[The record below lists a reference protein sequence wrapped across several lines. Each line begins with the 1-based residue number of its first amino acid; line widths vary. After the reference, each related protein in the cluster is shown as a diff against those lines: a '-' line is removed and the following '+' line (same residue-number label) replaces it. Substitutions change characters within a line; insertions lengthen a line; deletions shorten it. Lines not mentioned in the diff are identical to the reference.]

1 MNFKFVVIINLFL
14 LLGISFSAYAKNIPP
29 KLKPEKFIDSSAYS
43 SKSSKFFDNLSK
55 NKKKEQPVLKPK
67 DEVIIQE
74 EKAQKKEEPKKEV
87 KEKKIPEKKQEV
99 TKPQEITKPKETK
112 EVKKKDIEK
121 TEGTKEIIP
130 KIKPSDFKNFTPE
143 QKGPLETKTL
153 SDKDFE
159 ITKVVFDYVDR
170 KQWRLALSDAQKVQD
185 KTIYTLVNWM
195 YLIDTQSGASFN
207 EYQTFI
213 KNHKDWPRIN
223 RIKFLAEHKIN
234 FDNNSPTSIIEYFSN
249 NPPLSGFGRLR
260 LAEAFLENNQTEKA
274 RNLVKDGFKDAE
286 LSKND
291 LKYFSKIFKKFLT
304 HQDYV
309 LRADYFAYEAKYKD
323 LRDTIE
329 YLNPDY
335 QKLYNARA
343 ALFTKRSADNL
354 ISQIPQSLKE
364 DPGLIYD
371 RIKWRR
377 KKARFDDA
385 LTLMNQSASDSLMK
399 NQYLAKERLSVGR
412 DKISDKEYKVAYDIL
427 KDHRLNEGADYAE
440 IEWHLGWIALSFTN
454 QTDVAL
460 GHFLRM
466 NAAVTYPIS
475 KARAAYWIGRTY
487 KKLGQA
493 SQANS
498 WFRTGSQYG
507 TTFYGQLSHIEL
519 NEKRFSINNNFKF
532 NEDKYEEFKKN
543 NPQAKSVVVLK
554 ELNRTRYTKDI
565 LRHLGDP
572 EQNRTFEEISM
583 AGVLAQEIERLD
595 FAIQI
600 AKNASYKNLN
610 FLEISYPK
618 IEVPKQVKS
627 QKILD
632 SSVILALIRQESEFD
647 TSANSKVGAKGL
659 MQIMPATAK
668 LLSKVTNVDFSREK
682 LTKDKDY
689 NLALGSYYIS
699 DLDDDF
705 GSHYL
710 AFAAYNAGP
719 HRVEKWIKTYGDPR
733 RKQIDAI
740 DFIELIPFHETR
752 NYVQR
757 VSENINVYEY
767 LNDPGNATNKIE
779 KILYR

>member
-14 LLGISFSAYAKNIPP
+14 LLGMNFSAYAKNIPP

-55 NKKKEQPVLKPK
+55 NKKKEQPILKPK

-74 EKAQKKEEPKKEV
+74 EKTQKKEEPKKEV
-87 KEKKIPEKKQEV
+87 KENKIPEKKQE
-99 TKPQEITKPKETK
+99 TIKPQETTKPKETK

-121 TEGTKEIIP
+121 TEVTKEIVP

-143 QKGPLETKTL
+143 QKGPLVTKTL

-195 YLIDTQSGASFN
+195 YLIEPQSGASFN

-223 RIKFLAEHKIN
+223 RIKYLAEHKIN
-234 FDNNSPTSIIEYFSN
+234 FDNNSPSSIIEYFSN

-260 LAEAFLENNQTEKA
+260 LAEVFLENNQTEKA
-274 RNLVKDGFKDAE
+274 KNLVKDGFKDAE

-323 LRDTIE
+323 LKDTIE

-385 LTLMNQSASDSLMK
+385 LTLMNQSASDSLMR

-454 QTDVAL
+454 QTDAAL
-460 GHFLRM
+460 SHFLKM

-519 NEKRFSINNNFKF
+519 NERRFSINNNFKF
-532 NEDKYEEFKKN
+532 DENKYEEFKKN

-554 ELNRTRYTKDI
+554 ELNRTKYTKDI

-610 FLEISYPK
+610 FLEISYPR

-659 MQIMPATAK
+659 MQIMPATAR
-668 LLSKVTNVDFSREK
+668 LLSKVTNTDFSREK

-699 DLDDDF
+699 DLDDNF

>member
-1 MNFKFVVIINLFL
+1 MNFKFVVIVNLFL

-460 GHFLRM
+460 NHFLKM

-519 NEKRFSINNNFKF
+519 NERRFSINNNFKF
-532 NEDKYEEFKKN
+532 DENKYEEFKKN

-554 ELNRTRYTKDI
+554 ELNRTKYTKDI

>member
-14 LLGISFSAYAKNIPP
+14 LLGVNFSAYAKNIPP

-55 NKKKEQPVLKPK
+55 NKKKEQPILKPK
-67 DEVIIQE
+67 DEVIIKE
-74 EKAQKKEEPKKEV
+74 EKTQKKEEPKKEV
-87 KEKKIPEKKQEV
+87 KEKKIPEKKQE
-99 TKPQEITKPKETK
+99 TIKTQETTKPKETK

-121 TEGTKEIIP
+121 TEVTKEIVP

-143 QKGPLETKTL
+143 QKGPLVTKTL

-185 KTIYTLVNWM
+185 KAIYTLVNWM
-195 YLIDTQSGASFN
+195 YLIEPQSGASFN

-223 RIKFLAEHKIN
+223 RIKYLAEHKIN
-234 FDNNSPTSIIEYFSN
+234 FDNNSPSSIIEYFSN

-291 LKYFSKIFKKFLT
+291 LKYFSKIYKKFLT

-323 LRDTIE
+323 LKDTIE

-385 LTLMNQSASDSLMK
+385 LTLMNQSASDSLMR

-454 QTDVAL
+454 QTDAAL
-460 GHFLRM
+460 SHFLKM

-519 NEKRFSINNNFKF
+519 NERRFSINNNFKF
-532 NEDKYEEFKKN
+532 DENKYEEFKKN

-554 ELNRTRYTKDI
+554 ELNRTKYTKDI

-610 FLEISYPK
+610 FLEISYPR

-659 MQIMPATAK
+659 MQIMPATAR
-668 LLSKVTNVDFSREK
+668 LLSKVTNTDFSREK

-699 DLDDDF
+699 DLDDNF

-767 LNDPGNATNKIE
+767 LSDPGNATNKIE

>member
-55 NKKKEQPVLKPK
+55 NKKKEQPILKPK

-74 EKAQKKEEPKKEV
+74 EKTQKKEEPKKEV
-87 KEKKIPEKKQEV
+87 KEKKIPEKKQE
-99 TKPQEITKPKETK
+99 TIKPQETTKPKETK

-121 TEGTKEIIP
+121 TEVTKEIVP

-185 KTIYTLVNWM
+185 KAIYTLVNWM
-195 YLIDTQSGASFN
+195 YLIEPQSGASFN

-223 RIKFLAEHKIN
+223 RIKYLAEHKIN
-234 FDNNSPTSIIEYFSN
+234 FDNNSPSSIIEYFSN

-274 RNLVKDGFKDAE
+274 KNLVKDGFKDAE

-323 LRDTIE
+323 LKDTIE

-385 LTLMNQSASDSLMK
+385 LTLMNQSASDSLMR

-440 IEWHLGWIALSFTN
+440 IEWHLGWIALSFIN

-460 GHFLRM
+460 SHFLKM

-519 NEKRFSINNNFKF
+519 NERRFSINNNFKF
-532 NEDKYEEFKKN
+532 DENKYEEFKKN

-554 ELNRTRYTKDI
+554 ELNRTKYTKDI

-610 FLEISYPK
+610 FLEISYPR

-659 MQIMPATAK
+659 MQIMPATAR
-668 LLSKVTNVDFSREK
+668 LLSKVTNTDFSREK

-699 DLDDDF
+699 DLDDSF

-767 LNDPGNATNKIE
+767 LSDPGNATNKIE

>member
-1 MNFKFVVIINLFL
+1 MNFKFVVIVNLFL
-14 LLGISFSAYAKNIPP
+14 LLGVNFSAYAKNIPP

-55 NKKKEQPVLKPK
+55 NKKKEQPILKPK

-74 EKAQKKEEPKKEV
+74 EKTQKKEEPKKEV
-87 KEKKIPEKKQEV
+87 KEKKIPEKKQE
-99 TKPQEITKPKETK
+99 TIKTQETTKPKETK

-121 TEGTKEIIP
+121 TEVTKEIVP

-143 QKGPLETKTL
+143 QKGPLVTKTL

-185 KTIYTLVNWM
+185 KAIYTLVNWM
-195 YLIDTQSGASFN
+195 YLIEPQSGASFN

-223 RIKFLAEHKIN
+223 RIKYLAEHKIN
-234 FDNNSPTSIIEYFSN
+234 FDNNSPSSIIEYFSN

-323 LRDTIE
+323 LKDTIE

-385 LTLMNQSASDSLMK
+385 LTLMNQSASDSLMR

-454 QTDVAL
+454 QTDAAL
-460 GHFLRM
+460 SHFLKM

-487 KKLGQA
+487 KKLGQT

-519 NEKRFSINNNFKF
+519 NERRFSINNNFKF
-532 NEDKYEEFKKN
+532 DENKYEEFKKN

-554 ELNRTRYTKDI
+554 ELNRTKYTKDI

-610 FLEISYPK
+610 FLEISYPR

-659 MQIMPATAK
+659 MQIMPATAR
-668 LLSKVTNVDFSREK
+668 LLSKVTNTDFSREK

-699 DLDDDF
+699 DLDDSF

-767 LNDPGNATNKIE
+767 LSDPGNATNKIE

>member
-55 NKKKEQPVLKPK
+55 NKKKEQPILKPK

-74 EKAQKKEEPKKEV
+74 EKTQKKEEPKKEV
-87 KEKKIPEKKQEV
+87 KEKKIPEKKQE
-99 TKPQEITKPKETK
+99 TIKPQETTKPKETK

-121 TEGTKEIIP
+121 TEVTKEIVP

-185 KTIYTLVNWM
+185 KAIYTLVNWM
-195 YLIDTQSGASFN
+195 YLIEPQSGASFN

-223 RIKFLAEHKIN
+223 RIKYLAEHKIN
-234 FDNNSPTSIIEYFSN
+234 FDNNSPSSIIEYFSN

-274 RNLVKDGFKDAE
+274 KNLVKDGFKDAE

-291 LKYFSKIFKKFLT
+291 LKYFSKIFKKFLS

-323 LRDTIE
+323 LKDTIE

-385 LTLMNQSASDSLMK
+385 LTLMNQSASDSLMR

-440 IEWHLGWIALSFTN
+440 IEWHLGWIALSFIN

-460 GHFLRM
+460 SHFLKM

-519 NEKRFSINNNFKF
+519 NERRFSINNNFKF
-532 NEDKYEEFKKN
+532 DENKYEEFKKN

-554 ELNRTRYTKDI
+554 ELNRTKYTKDI

-610 FLEISYPK
+610 FLEISYPR

-659 MQIMPATAK
+659 MQIMPATAR
-668 LLSKVTNVDFSREK
+668 LLSKVTNTDFSREK

-699 DLDDDF
+699 DLDDSF

-767 LNDPGNATNKIE
+767 LSDPGNATNKIE

>member
-1 MNFKFVVIINLFL
+1 MNFKFVVIVNLFL
-14 LLGISFSAYAKNIPP
+14 LLGMSFSAYAKNIPP

-55 NKKKEQPVLKPK
+55 NKKKEQPILKPK

-74 EKAQKKEEPKKEV
+74 EKTQKKEEPKKEV
-87 KEKKIPEKKQEV
+87 KEKKIPEKKQE
-99 TKPQEITKPKETK
+99 TIKPQETTKPKETK

-121 TEGTKEIIP
+121 TEVTKEIVP

-143 QKGPLETKTL
+143 QKGPLVTKTL

-185 KTIYTLVNWM
+185 KAIYTLVNWM
-195 YLIDTQSGASFN
+195 YLIEPQSGASFN

-223 RIKFLAEHKIN
+223 RIKYLAEHKIN
-234 FDNNSPTSIIEYFSN
+234 FDNNSPSSIIEYFSN

-323 LRDTIE
+323 LKDTIE

-385 LTLMNQSASDSLMK
+385 LTLMNQSASDSLMR

-454 QTDVAL
+454 QTDAAL
-460 GHFLRM
+460 SHFLKM

-519 NEKRFSINNNFKF
+519 NERRFSINNNFKF
-532 NEDKYEEFKKN
+532 DENKYEEFKKN

-554 ELNRTRYTKDI
+554 ELNRTKYTKDI

-610 FLEISYPK
+610 FLEISYPR

-659 MQIMPATAK
+659 MQIMPATAR
-668 LLSKVTNVDFSREK
+668 LLSKVTNTDFSREK

-699 DLDDDF
+699 DLDDNF

-767 LNDPGNATNKIE
+767 LSDPGNATNKIE

>member
-1 MNFKFVVIINLFL
+1 MNFKFVVIVNLFL

-67 DEVIIQE
+67 DEVIVQE

-329 YLNPDY
+329 YLNSDY

-385 LTLMNQSASDSLMK
+385 LTLMNQSASDSLMR

-460 GHFLRM
+460 NHFLKM

-519 NEKRFSINNNFKF
+519 NEKRFTINNNFKF
-532 NEDKYEEFKKN
+532 NEDKYEDFKKN

-554 ELNRTRYTKDI
+554 ELNRTKYTKDI

-618 IEVPKQVKS
+618 IEVPKQVKG

-632 SSVILALIRQESEFD
+632 SSVILSLIRQESEFD

-668 LLSKVTNVDFSREK
+668 LLSKVTSVDFSREK

-699 DLDDDF
+699 DLDDNF

>member
-14 LLGISFSAYAKNIPP
+14 LLGVNFSAYAKNIPP

-55 NKKKEQPVLKPK
+55 NKKKEQPILKPK

-74 EKAQKKEEPKKEV
+74 EKTQKKEEPKKEV
-87 KEKKIPEKKQEV
+87 KEKKIPEKKQE
-99 TKPQEITKPKETK
+99 TIKTQETTKPKETK

-121 TEGTKEIIP
+121 TEVTKEIVP

-143 QKGPLETKTL
+143 QKGPLVTKTL

-185 KTIYTLVNWM
+185 KAIYTLVNWM
-195 YLIDTQSGASFN
+195 YLIEPQSGASFN

-223 RIKFLAEHKIN
+223 RIKYLAEHKIN
-234 FDNNSPTSIIEYFSN
+234 FDNNSPSSIIEYFSN

-274 RNLVKDGFKDAE
+274 KNLVKDGFKDAE

-323 LRDTIE
+323 LKDTIE

-385 LTLMNQSASDSLMK
+385 LTLMNQSASDSLMR

-454 QTDVAL
+454 QTDAAL
-460 GHFLRM
+460 SHFLKM

-519 NEKRFSINNNFKF
+519 NERRFSINNNFKF
-532 NEDKYEEFKKN
+532 DENKYEEFKKN

-554 ELNRTRYTKDI
+554 ELNRTKYTKDI

-659 MQIMPATAK
+659 MQIMPATAR
-668 LLSKVTNVDFSREK
+668 LLSKVTNTDFSREK

-699 DLDDDF
+699 DLDDSF

-767 LNDPGNATNKIE
+767 LSDPGNATNKIE

>member
-1 MNFKFVVIINLFL
+1 MNFKFVVIVNLFL

-610 FLEISYPK
+610 FLEISYPR

>member
-14 LLGISFSAYAKNIPP
+14 LLGVNFSAYAKNIPP

-55 NKKKEQPVLKPK
+55 NKKKEQPILKPK

-74 EKAQKKEEPKKEV
+74 EKTQKKEEPKKEV
-87 KEKKIPEKKQEV
+87 KEKKIPEKKQE
-99 TKPQEITKPKETK
+99 TIKPQETTKPKETK
-112 EVKKKDIEK
+112 EVKKKEVEK
-121 TEGTKEIIP
+121 TEVTKEIVP

-143 QKGPLETKTL
+143 QKGPLVTKTL

-185 KTIYTLVNWM
+185 KAIYTLVNWM
-195 YLIDTQSGASFN
+195 YLIEPQSGASFN

-223 RIKFLAEHKIN
+223 RIKYLAEHKIN
-234 FDNNSPTSIIEYFSN
+234 FDNNSPSSIIEYFSN

-260 LAEAFLENNQTEKA
+260 LAEAFLENNQTDKA

-323 LRDTIE
+323 LKDTIE

-385 LTLMNQSASDSLMK
+385 LTLMNQSASDSLMR

-454 QTDVAL
+454 QTDAAL
-460 GHFLRM
+460 SHFLKM

-519 NEKRFSINNNFKF
+519 NERRFSINNNFKF
-532 NEDKYEEFKKN
+532 DENKYEEFKKN

-554 ELNRTRYTKDI
+554 ELNRTKYTKDI

-659 MQIMPATAK
+659 MQIMPATAR
-668 LLSKVTNVDFSREK
+668 LLSKVTNTDFSREK

-699 DLDDDF
+699 DLDDSF

-767 LNDPGNATNKIE
+767 LSDPGNATNKIE

>member
-14 LLGISFSAYAKNIPP
+14 LLGMNFSAYAKNIPP

-55 NKKKEQPVLKPK
+55 NKKKEQPILKPK
-67 DEVIIQE
+67 DEVITQE
-74 EKAQKKEEPKKEV
+74 EKTQKKEEPKKEV

-99 TKPQEITKPKETK
+99 IKPQETTKPKETK
-112 EVKKKDIEK
+112 EVKKRDIEK
-121 TEGTKEIIP
+121 TEVTKEIVP

-185 KTIYTLVNWM
+185 KAIYTLVNWM
-195 YLIDTQSGASFN
+195 YLIEPQSGASFN

-223 RIKFLAEHKIN
+223 RIKYLAEHKIN
-234 FDNNSPTSIIEYFSN
+234 FDNNSPSSIIEYFSN

-323 LRDTIE
+323 LKDTIE

-385 LTLMNQSASDSLMK
+385 LTLMNQSASDSLMR

-454 QTDVAL
+454 QTEIAL
-460 GHFLRM
+460 NHFLKM
-466 NAAVTYPIS
+466 NAAVSYPIS

-487 KKLGQA
+487 KKLGQT
-493 SQANS
+493 SQANT

-507 TTFYGQLSHIEL
+507 TTFYGQLSHKEL
-519 NEKRFSINNNFKF
+519 DERRFSINNNFKF
-532 NEDKYEEFKKN
+532 NEDRYEEFKKN
-543 NPQAKSVVVLK
+543 NPLAKSVVILK
-554 ELNRTRYTKDI
+554 ELNRTKYSKDI
-565 LRHLGDP
+565 LRHLGDA
-572 EQNRTFEEISM
+572 EQNRTSEEISM
-583 AGVLAQEIERLD
+583 AGILAQEIERLD

-610 FLEISYPK
+610 FLEISFPR
-618 IEVPKQVKS
+618 IEVPKQVKN

-647 TSANSKVGAKGL
+647 TTANSTVGAKGL

-668 LLSKVTNVDFSREK
+668 LLSKVTNIDFSREK
-682 LTKDKDY
+682 LTRDKDY

-699 DLDDDF
+699 DLDDVF

-719 HRVEKWIKTYGDPR
+719 HRVEKWIKAYGDPR

-740 DFIELIPFHETR
+740 DFIELIPFQETR

-767 LNDPGNATNKIE
+767 LNDPNNATNKIE

>member
-14 LLGISFSAYAKNIPP
+14 LLGVNFSAYAKNIPP

-55 NKKKEQPVLKPK
+55 NKKKEQPILKPK
-67 DEVIIQE
+67 DEIIIQE
-74 EKAQKKEEPKKEV
+74 EKTQKKEEPKKEI
-87 KEKKIPEKKQEV
+87 KEKKIPEKKQE
-99 TKPQEITKPKETK
+99 TIKPQETTKPKETK

-121 TEGTKEIIP
+121 TEVTKEIVP

-170 KQWRLALSDAQKVQD
+170 KQWRLALSDAQKIQD

-195 YLIDTQSGASFN
+195 YLIEPQSGASFN

-223 RIKFLAEHKIN
+223 RIKYLAEHKIN
-234 FDNNSPTSIIEYFSN
+234 FDNNSPSSIIEYFSN

-323 LRDTIE
+323 LKDTIE

-385 LTLMNQSASDSLMK
+385 LTLMNQSASDSLMR

-454 QTDVAL
+454 QTDAAL
-460 GHFLRM
+460 SHFLKM

-487 KKLGQA
+487 KKLGQT

-519 NEKRFSINNNFKF
+519 NERRFSINNNFKF
-532 NEDKYEEFKKN
+532 DENKYEEFKKN

-610 FLEISYPK
+610 FLEISYPR

-659 MQIMPATAK
+659 MQIMPATAR
-668 LLSKVTNVDFSREK
+668 LLSKVTNTDFSREK

-699 DLDDDF
+699 DLDDNF

-767 LNDPGNATNKIE
+767 LSDPGNATNKIE

>member
-14 LLGISFSAYAKNIPP
+14 LLGMNFSAYAKNIPP

-55 NKKKEQPVLKPK
+55 NKKKEQPILKPK

-74 EKAQKKEEPKKEV
+74 EKTQKKEEPKKEV
-87 KEKKIPEKKQEV
+87 KENKMPEKKQE
-99 TKPQEITKPKETK
+99 TIKPQETTKPKETK

-121 TEGTKEIIP
+121 TEVTKEIVP

-143 QKGPLETKTL
+143 QKGPLVTKTL

-170 KQWRLALSDAQKVQD
+170 KQWKLALSDAQKVQD

-195 YLIDTQSGASFN
+195 YLIEPQSGASFN

-223 RIKFLAEHKIN
+223 RIKYLAEHKIN
-234 FDNNSPTSIIEYFSN
+234 FDNNSPSSIIEYFSN

-274 RNLVKDGFKDAE
+274 KNLVKDGFKDAE

-323 LRDTIE
+323 LKDTIE

-385 LTLMNQSASDSLMK
+385 LTLMNQSASDSLMR

-454 QTDVAL
+454 QTDAAL
-460 GHFLRM
+460 SHFLKM

-519 NEKRFSINNNFKF
+519 NERRFSINNNFKF
-532 NEDKYEEFKKN
+532 DENKYEEFKKN

-554 ELNRTRYTKDI
+554 ELNRTKYTKDI

-610 FLEISYPK
+610 FLEISYPR

-668 LLSKVTNVDFSREK
+668 LLSKVTSVDFSREK

-699 DLDDDF
+699 DLDDNF

-767 LNDPGNATNKIE
+767 LSDPGNATNKIE

>member
-14 LLGISFSAYAKNIPP
+14 LLGVNFSAYAKNIPP

-55 NKKKEQPVLKPK
+55 NKKKEQPILKPK

-74 EKAQKKEEPKKEV
+74 EKTQKKEEPKKEV

-99 TKPQEITKPKETK
+99 IKPQETTKTKETK
-112 EVKKKDIEK
+112 EVKKRDIEK
-121 TEGTKEIIP
+121 TEVTKEIVP

-185 KTIYTLVNWM
+185 KAIYTLVNWM
-195 YLIDTQSGASFN
+195 YLIEPQSGASFN

-223 RIKFLAEHKIN
+223 RIKYLAEHKIN
-234 FDNNSPTSIIEYFSN
+234 FDNNSPSSIIEYFSN

-274 RNLVKDGFKDAE
+274 KNLVKDGFKDAE

-323 LRDTIE
+323 LKDTIE

-385 LTLMNQSASDSLMK
+385 LTLMNQSASDSLMR

-454 QTDVAL
+454 QTDAAL
-460 GHFLRM
+460 SHFLKM

-519 NEKRFSINNNFKF
+519 NERRFSINNNFKF
-532 NEDKYEEFKKN
+532 DENKYEEFKKN

-554 ELNRTRYTKDI
+554 ELNRTKYTKDI

-610 FLEISYPK
+610 FLEISYPR

-659 MQIMPATAK
+659 MQIMPATAR
-668 LLSKVTNVDFSREK
+668 LLSKVTNTDFSREK

-699 DLDDDF
+699 DLDDSF

-767 LNDPGNATNKIE
+767 LSDPGNATNKIE

>member
-14 LLGISFSAYAKNIPP
+14 LLGVNFSAYAKNIPP

-55 NKKKEQPVLKPK
+55 NKKKEQPILKPK

-74 EKAQKKEEPKKEV
+74 EKTQKKEEPKKEV
-87 KEKKIPEKKQEV
+87 KEKKIPEKKQE
-99 TKPQEITKPKETK
+99 TIKTQETTKPKETK

-121 TEGTKEIIP
+121 TEVTKEIVP

-143 QKGPLETKTL
+143 QKGPLVTKTL

-185 KTIYTLVNWM
+185 KAIYTLVNWM
-195 YLIDTQSGASFN
+195 YLIEPQSGASFN

-223 RIKFLAEHKIN
+223 RIKYLAEHKIN
-234 FDNNSPTSIIEYFSN
+234 FDNNSPSSIIEYFSN

-274 RNLVKDGFKDAE
+274 KNLVKDGFKDAE

-323 LRDTIE
+323 LKDTIE

-385 LTLMNQSASDSLMK
+385 LTLMNQSASDSLMR

-454 QTDVAL
+454 QTDAAL
-460 GHFLRM
+460 SHFLKM

-519 NEKRFSINNNFKF
+519 NERRFSINNNFKF
-532 NEDKYEEFKKN
+532 DENKYEEFKKN

-554 ELNRTRYTKDI
+554 ELNRTKYTKDI

-610 FLEISYPK
+610 FLEISYPR

-659 MQIMPATAK
+659 MQIMPATAR
-668 LLSKVTNVDFSREK
+668 LLSKVTNTDFSREK

-699 DLDDDF
+699 DLDDSF

-767 LNDPGNATNKIE
+767 LSDPGNATNKIE

>member
-14 LLGISFSAYAKNIPP
+14 LLGMNFSAYAKNIPP

-55 NKKKEQPVLKPK
+55 NKKKEQPILKPK

-74 EKAQKKEEPKKEV
+74 EKTQKKEEPKKEV
-87 KEKKIPEKKQEV
+87 KENKIPEKKQE
-99 TKPQEITKPKETK
+99 TIKPQETTKPKETK

-121 TEGTKEIIP
+121 TEVTKEIVP

-143 QKGPLETKTL
+143 QKGPLVTKTL

-195 YLIDTQSGASFN
+195 YLIEPQSGASFN

-223 RIKFLAEHKIN
+223 RIKYLAEHKIN
-234 FDNNSPTSIIEYFSN
+234 FDNNSPSSIIEYFSN

-274 RNLVKDGFKDAE
+274 KNLVKDGFKDAE

-323 LRDTIE
+323 LKDTIE

-385 LTLMNQSASDSLMK
+385 LTLMNQSASDSLMR

-454 QTDVAL
+454 QTDAAL
-460 GHFLRM
+460 SHFLKM

-519 NEKRFSINNNFKF
+519 NERRFSINNNFKF
-532 NEDKYEEFKKN
+532 DENKYEEFKKN

-554 ELNRTRYTKDI
+554 ELNRTKYTKDI

-610 FLEISYPK
+610 FLEISYPR

-668 LLSKVTNVDFSREK
+668 LLSKVTSVDFSREK

-699 DLDDDF
+699 DLDDNF

>member
-55 NKKKEQPVLKPK
+55 NKKKEQPILKPK
-67 DEVIIQE
+67 DEVIIKE
-74 EKAQKKEEPKKEV
+74 EKTQKKEEPKKEV
-87 KEKKIPEKKQEV
+87 KEKKIPEKKQE
-99 TKPQEITKPKETK
+99 TNKTQETTKPKETK

-121 TEGTKEIIP
+121 TEVTKEIVP

-143 QKGPLETKTL
+143 QKGPLVTKTL

-185 KTIYTLVNWM
+185 KAIYTLVNWM
-195 YLIDTQSGASFN
+195 YLIEPQSGASFN

-223 RIKFLAEHKIN
+223 RIKYLAEHKIN
-234 FDNNSPTSIIEYFSN
+234 FDNNSPSSIIEYFSN

-260 LAEAFLENNQTEKA
+260 LAEAFLENNQTDKA

-286 LSKND
+286 LSKQD

-323 LRDTIE
+323 LKDTIE

-454 QTDVAL
+454 QTDAAL
-460 GHFLRM
+460 SHFLKM

-519 NEKRFSINNNFKF
+519 NERRFSINNNFKF
-532 NEDKYEEFKKN
+532 DENKYEEFKKN

-610 FLEISYPK
+610 FLEISYPR

-659 MQIMPATAK
+659 MQIMPATAR
-668 LLSKVTNVDFSREK
+668 LLSKVTNTDFSREK

-699 DLDDDF
+699 DLDDNF

-767 LNDPGNATNKIE
+767 LSDPGNATNKIE

>member
-55 NKKKEQPVLKPK
+55 NKKKEQPILKPK

-74 EKAQKKEEPKKEV
+74 EKTQKKEEPKKEV
-87 KEKKIPEKKQEV
+87 KEKKIPEKKQEAI
-99 TKPQEITKPKETK
+99 KPQETTKPKETK

-121 TEGTKEIIP
+121 TEVTKEIVP

-223 RIKFLAEHKIN
+223 RIKYLAEHKIN
-234 FDNNSPTSIIEYFSN
+234 FDNNSPSSIIEYFSN

-323 LRDTIE
+323 LKDTIE

-385 LTLMNQSASDSLMK
+385 LTLMNQSASDSLMR

-454 QTDVAL
+454 QTDAAL
-460 GHFLRM
+460 SHFLKM

-519 NEKRFSINNNFKF
+519 NERRFSINNNFKF
-532 NEDKYEEFKKN
+532 DENKYEEFKKN

-554 ELNRTRYTKDI
+554 ELNRTKYTKDI

-610 FLEISYPK
+610 FLEISYPR

-659 MQIMPATAK
+659 MQIMPATAR
-668 LLSKVTNVDFSREK
+668 LLSKVTNTDFSREK

-699 DLDDDF
+699 DLDDSF

-767 LNDPGNATNKIE
+767 LSDPGNATNKIE

>member
-55 NKKKEQPVLKPK
+55 NKKKEQPILKPK

-74 EKAQKKEEPKKEV
+74 EKTQKKEEPKKEV
-87 KEKKIPEKKQEV
+87 KEKKIPEKKQE
-99 TKPQEITKPKETK
+99 TIKPQETTKPKETK

-121 TEGTKEIIP
+121 TEVTKEIVP

-185 KTIYTLVNWM
+185 KAIYTLVNWM
-195 YLIDTQSGASFN
+195 YLIEPQSGASFN

-223 RIKFLAEHKIN
+223 RIKYLAEHKIN
-234 FDNNSPTSIIEYFSN
+234 FDNNSPSSIIEYFSN

-323 LRDTIE
+323 LKDTIE

-385 LTLMNQSASDSLMK
+385 LTLMNQSASDSLMR

-454 QTDVAL
+454 QTDAAL
-460 GHFLRM
+460 SHFLKM

-519 NEKRFSINNNFKF
+519 NERRFSINNNFKF

-554 ELNRTRYTKDI
+554 ELNRTKYTKDI

-659 MQIMPATAK
+659 MQIMPATAR
-668 LLSKVTNVDFSREK
+668 LLSKVTNTDFSREK

-699 DLDDDF
+699 DLDDNF

-767 LNDPGNATNKIE
+767 LSDPGNATNKIE

>member
-1 MNFKFVVIINLFL
+1 MNFKFVVIVNLFL
-14 LLGISFSAYAKNIPP
+14 LLGMSFSAYAKNIPP

-43 SKSSKFFDNLSK
+43 SKTSKFLDNLTK
-55 NKKKEQPVLKPK
+55 NKKKEQPILKPK
-67 DEVIIQE
+67 EEVLIQE
-74 EKAQKKEEPKKEV
+74 EKNQKKEEPKKEVKEV
-87 KEKKIPEKKQEV
+87 KEKKIPEKKQEI
-99 TKPQEITKPKETK
+99 PKPKETK
-112 EVKKKDIEK
+112 EIKKKDIEK
-121 TEGTKEIIP
+121 ADGTKEVVP
-130 KIKPSDFKNFTPE
+130 KAKPSDFKVFTPE
-143 QKGPLETKTL
+143 PKGPLATKTL

-170 KQWRLALSDAQKVQD
+170 KQWKLALSDAQKMQD

-213 KNHKDWPRIN
+213 KNYKDWPRIN

-234 FDNNSPTSIIEYFSN
+234 FDNNSPSSIIEYFSN

-323 LRDTIE
+323 LKDTLD

-354 ISQIPQSLKE
+354 ISQVPQSLKE

-385 LTLMNQSASDSLMK
+385 LTLMNQSASDSLMR
-399 NQYLAKERLSVGR
+399 NQYLAKERLSVAR
-412 DKISDKEYKVAYDIL
+412 DKISDKEYKVAYEIL
-427 KDHRLNEGADYAE
+427 KDHRLSEGADYAE
-440 IEWHLGWIALSFTN
+440 IEWHLGWLALSFTN

-460 GHFLRM
+460 NHFLKM

-487 KKLGQA
+487 KKLGQTNQ
-493 SQANS
+493 SNT

-507 TTFYGQLSHIEL
+507 ATFYGQLSHIEL

-532 NEDKYEEFKKN
+532 SEDKYEEFKKN
-543 NPQAKSVVVLK
+543 NPLAKSVIVLK

-565 LRHLGDP
+565 LRHLGDA

-610 FLEISYPK
+610 FLEISFPR
-618 IEVPKQVKS
+618 IEVPKQVKN

-659 MQIMPATAK
+659 MQIMPATAR
-668 LLSKVTNVDFSREK
+668 LLSKVTNVEFSREK

-699 DLDDDF
+699 DLDDLF